1 LLLDGEYFVRKKS
14 TKVEAV
20 ALCPS
25 EASAVIEPR
34 IAEKIYAGLAKRK
47 QTFAYGKALN
57 GPRGRRGTRRYV
69 GASVPDRHLSETGWF
84 WPSSTPVCEELR
96 RILR

>member
-1 LLLDGEYFVRKKS
+1 LLLDGEYFVRKKP

-34 IAEKIYAGLAKRK
+34 IAEKIDAGLAKRK
-47 QTFAYGKALN
+47 QTLAYGKALTGLN
-57 GPRGRRGTRRYV
+57 RARGGRVIGEVLVRHRGEV
-69 GASVPDRHLSETGWF
+69 K
-84 WPSSTPVCEELR
+84 
-96 RILR
+96 